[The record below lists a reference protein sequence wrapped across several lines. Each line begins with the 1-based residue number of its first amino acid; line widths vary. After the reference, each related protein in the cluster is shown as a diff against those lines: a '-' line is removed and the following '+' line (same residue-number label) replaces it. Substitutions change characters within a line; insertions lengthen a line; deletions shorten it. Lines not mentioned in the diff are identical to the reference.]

1 MKMWSFQCQDKAQIC
16 KKCFFFS
23 KTITMNTTDTVWF
36 GYNLDKILYTMREL
50 LNRYP
55 VSLVCR
61 FFQGMAVRTRFMFGE
76 HC

>member
-1 MKMWSFQCQDKAQIC
+1 MYQK
-16 KKCFFFS
+16 FFS
-23 KTITMNTTDTVWF
+23 SSMTMTMNTKDAVWF

-50 LNRYP
+50 LNCYP